1 MTFLIQLPTMV
12 KRCSTTFTSQSS
24 LCGLPPNLPSP
35 LLGSVLHTLAPLP
48 ESALQWTARVG
59 RVTAPASAL
68 PQPSALPHLAT
79 LRGKAVPRLLL
90 SPLLEKERG
99 RGRGLPG

>member
-59 RVTAPASAL
+59 RVTA
-68 PQPSALPHLAT
+68 QPSALPHPAT
-79 LRGKAVPRLLL
+79 LRGRAVPRLLL